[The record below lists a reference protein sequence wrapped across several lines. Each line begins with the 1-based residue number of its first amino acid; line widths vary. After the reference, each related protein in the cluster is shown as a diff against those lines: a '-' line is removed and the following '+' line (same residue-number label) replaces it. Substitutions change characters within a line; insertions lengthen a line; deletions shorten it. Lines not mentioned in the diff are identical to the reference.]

1 MKEVR
6 WFFLSFL
13 FIPMVSFSS
22 SQTEQEQMA
31 ALNKL
36 FEGLETYTDIE
47 ESVTSRYASIYHSL
61 IKEKLGELN
70 LNKDLDCRAEIS
82 LSSLGVIEH
91 VEISNKNVL
100 CQTVFNAVWEIGSFP
115 LPVDVNEADKL
126 RKLSIIIKP

>member
-1 MKEVR
+1 MKVVR

-36 FEGLETYTDIE
+36 FEGLETYTDTE
-47 ESVTSRYASIYHSL
+47 YSVTSRYASMYQYL
-61 IKEKLGELN
+61 IKEKLGEFN
-70 LNKDLDCRAEIS
+70 LNKGLDCRAEIS

-91 VEISNKNVL
+91 VELSNKNML
-100 CQTVFNAVWEIGSFP
+100 CQTVFNAVWEIDSFP
-115 LPVDVNEADKL
+115 LPVDVKEADKL
-126 RKLSIIIKP
+126 RKFSIVIQP